1 MGVPG
6 FFLWL
11 WKNYKS
17 TNFVF
22 NQSEID
28 KINIEY
34 FLLDMN
40 CMIHPIC
47 FETLKNINTDVSID
61 KIENKMINNVI
72 EYLEKMIT
80 IVKPK
85 KCIYIAIDGVAP
97 VAKMKQQRLRRFKSI
112 NDKKVFD
119 SIKYKHK
126 KEIPFFW
133 NNSAITPGTQFMKKL
148 TNKIKMWATEYA
160 KENKLQ
166 IVFSPS
172 NVPGEGEHKLLQYMK
187 ENRNSSYIVY
197 GLDADLIFLM
207 LATKM
212 NNIYLMREANN
223 LDNKESK
230 DKINFVSIDIMKT
243 CIINSVMCH
252 SNSLQT
258 NLNVRKQSWVCDSN
272 VTHLNCKLPNSVN
285 KMKPESTIIINDRI
299 IDDFIFICYLMGNDF
314 LPHIPCLD
322 IYNNAIDTLLETY
335 VEEVVMNEDYI
346 IENNNINKQ
355 VFLKFLSKLATL
367 EEQTLIESYSKKK
380 KRHYCQYTDPYDIE
394 MFKIENL
401 QFKIED
407 NIRLGEGSMKE
418 WRERFY
424 YYNYQ
429 VKDDIDEFVN
439 NMVKEYMIGLNWVTL
454 YYFDKCPS
462 WEWFYPYDHS
472 PFLNDI
478 YTVIVNSDYNN
489 TFELKQPLT
498 AFEQLLIVLPK
509 ETSYLLPK
517 ELRKIMNNTNSSVSH
532 LYPDE
537 FKLDMINKKKYWMCT
552 PILPNLEINL
562 IKKIFIKYSK
572 LLNDDDIKMNE
583 NGENIII
590 N

>member
-11 WKNYKS
+11 WKNYKAN
-17 TNFVF
+17 NFVL
-22 NQSEID
+22 NQSAID
-28 KINIEY
+28 TINIEY

-47 FETLKNINTDVSID
+47 FETLKTIESDKSVKINMD

-72 EYLEKMIT
+72 EYLEKMIN

-119 SIKYKHK
+119 SIRYKHK

-133 NNSAITPGTQFMKKL
+133 NNSAITPGTPFMKKI
-148 TNKIKMWATEYA
+148 TDKIKIWATNYA
-160 KENKLQ
+160 TENKVQ
-166 IVFSPS
+166 IIFSPA

-187 ENRNSSYIVY
+187 ENINSSYVVY

-207 LATKM
+207 LATKL

-223 LDNKESK
+223 LDYKESK

-243 CIINSVMCH
+243 CIINSI
-252 SNSLQT
+252 
-258 NLNVRKQSWVCDSN
+258 
-272 VTHLNCKLPNSVN
+272 N
-285 KMKPESTIIINDRI
+285 KIQNNEKKINDNRI

-335 VEEVVMNEDYI
+335 VEEVTMNETYI
-346 IENNNINKQ
+346 IENNNINKD

-380 KRHYCQYTDPYDIE
+380 KKMYCQHTDPFDIE
-394 MFKIENL
+394 MFKIDNL

-407 NIRLGEGSMKE
+407 NIRIGEGSMTE

-429 VKDDIDEFVN
+429 VKDDINEFVN
-439 NMVKEYMIGLNWVTL
+439 KMVQEYIIGLNWVTQ

-478 YTVIVNSDYNN
+478 VTSSRIWIYNDSLN
-489 TFELKQPLT
+489 HFDIKQPLT

-517 ELRKIMNNTNSSVSH
+517 ELRKIMTNTNSSVCH

-537 FKLDMINKKKYWMCT
+537 FKLDMINKKKYWMCS
-552 PILPNLEINL
+552 PILPNLEISL

-572 LLNDDDIKMNE
+572 LLNENDIKMNK
-583 NGENIII
+583 NGENLIF
-590 N
+590 

>member
-47 FETLKNINTDVSID
+47 FETLKNIEKDKSDTSINMD

-80 IVKPK
+80 IVKPT

-133 NNSAITPGTQFMKKL
+133 NNSAITPGTQFMKKI
-148 TNKIKMWATEYA
+148 TDKIKGWASEYA
-160 KENKLQ
+160 KNNKIQ
-166 IVFSPS
+166 IIFSPA

-187 ENRNSSYIVY
+187 ENRDSSYVVY

-207 LATKM
+207 LATKL

-223 LDNKESK
+223 LDYKESK

-243 CIINSVMCH
+243 CIINSI
-252 SNSLQT
+252 NKL
-258 NLNVRKQSWVCDSN
+258 KPDSA
-272 VTHLNCKLPNSVN
+272 
-285 KMKPESTIIINDRI
+285 IIINDRI

-335 VEEVVMNEDYI
+335 VEEVVMNEEYI
-346 IENNNINKQ
+346 IQNNNINKE
-355 VFLKFLSKLATL
+355 VFYKFLSKLATL

-380 KRHYCQYTDPYDIE
+380 KKMYCQHTDPYDIE

-407 NIRLGEGSMKE
+407 NIRLGEGSMTE
-418 WRERFY
+418 WRDRFY
-424 YYNYQ
+424 YHNYH

-472 PFLNDI
+472 PFLNDMVKSNI
-478 YTVIVNSDYNN
+478 ILDNN
-489 TFELKQPLT
+489 PNDKRLMGYFDIKQPLT

-517 ELRKIMNNTNSSVSH
+517 ELRKIMNNTNSSVCH

-562 IKKIFIKYSK
+562 IKKVFVKYSK
-572 LLNDDDIKMNE
+572 LLNEDNIKMNK

>member
-17 TNFVF
+17 TNFVS
-22 NQSEID
+22 NKLTID
-28 KINIEY
+28 IEY

-47 FETLKNINTDVSID
+47 FETLKNIEITNID
-61 KIENKMINNVI
+61 KIENKMMNNVI
-72 EYLEKMIT
+72 EYLEKMIA
-80 IVKPK
+80 IVNPK
-85 KCIYIAIDGVAP
+85 KCIYIAIDGIAP

-119 SIKYKHK
+119 SIKHKHK

-148 TNKIKMWATEYA
+148 TDKIKMWASEYI
-160 KENKLQ
+160 KQHKLQ
-166 IVFSPS
+166 IIFSPS

-187 ENRNSSYIVY
+187 ENRNSSYVVY

-207 LATKM
+207 LATKL
-212 NNIYLMREANN
+212 NNIFLMREANN
-223 LDNKESK
+223 MDNKESK
-230 DKINFVSIDIMKT
+230 DQINFVSIDIMKT

-258 NLNVRKQSWVCDSN
+258 NLN
-272 VTHLNCKLPNSVN
+272 CKLPNSIN
-285 KMKPESTIIINDRI
+285 KMKPDSTIIINDRI

-335 VEEVVMNEDYI
+335 VEEVVMNEYYI
-346 IENNNINKQ
+346 IENNNINTNS
-355 VFLKFLSKLATL
+355 FYKFLSKLSTL

-380 KRHYCQYTDPYDIE
+380 KKMYCQHTDPYDIE
-394 MFKIENL
+394 IFKIENL

-407 NIRLGEGSMKE
+407 NIRLGEGSMNE

-424 YYNYQ
+424 YHNYH
-429 VKDDIDEFVN
+429 VKDDIDDFVKK
-439 NMVKEYMIGLNWVTL
+439 MVKEYMIGLKWVTL

-472 PFLNDI
+472 PFLTDMVKSPFDWDS
-478 YTVIVNSDYNN
+478 TYNY
-489 TFELKQPLT
+489 FDLKKPLS

-517 ELRKIMNNTNSSVSH
+517 ELRKIMNNTNSSVCH

-537 FKLDMINKKKYWMCT
+537 FKLDMINKKKYWMCS

-572 LLNDDDIKMNE
+572 LLNEDDIKMNK

>member
-22 NQSEID
+22 NKLD
-28 KINIEY
+28 NINIEY

-47 FETLKNINTDVSID
+47 FETLKMINLSDKIDID
-61 KIENKMINNVI
+61 KIENKMMNNVI
-72 EYLEKMIT
+72 EYLENMIS
-80 IVKPK
+80 IVKPT

-126 KEIPFFW
+126 KDIPFFW
-133 NNSAITPGTQFMKKL
+133 NNSAITPGTPFMKKL
-148 TNKIKMWATEYA
+148 TDKIKKWGSEYV
-160 KENKLQ
+160 KKNEIQ
-166 IVFSPS
+166 IIFSPA

-187 ENRNSSYIVY
+187 ENRNSSYVVY

-207 LATKM
+207 LATKL

-223 LDNKESK
+223 MDNKETK
-230 DKINFVSIDIMKT
+230 EKINFVSIDIMKT
-243 CIINSVMCH
+243 CIINSIKKINQG
-252 SNSLQT
+252 SN
-258 NLNVRKQSWVCDSN
+258 N
-272 VTHLNCKLPNSVN
+272 
-285 KMKPESTIIINDRI
+285 IINDRV

-314 LPHIPCLD
+314 LPHLPCLD

-335 VEEVVMNEDYI
+335 VEEVIMNEEYI
-346 IENNNINKQ
+346 IENNNINKD
-355 VFLKFLSKLATL
+355 VFYKFLYKLATL

-380 KRHYCQYTDPYDIE
+380 KKMYCQHTDPYDIE
-394 MFKIENL
+394 MFKIDNL
-401 QFKIED
+401 QFRIED
-407 NIRLGEGSMKE
+407 NIRIGEGPMTE

-424 YYNYQ
+424 YHNYQ
-429 VKDDIDEFVN
+429 VKDDIDKFVN

-478 YTVIVNSDYNN
+478 VNSALVWQEDTY
-489 TFELKQPLT
+489 FELKQPLT
-498 AFEQLLIVLPK
+498 ALEQLLIVLPK

-517 ELRKIMNNTNSSVSH
+517 ELRKIMNNTNSSACH

-572 LLNDDDIKMNE
+572 LLNEDDIKMNK
-583 NGENIII
+583 NGENIILP
-590 N
+590 